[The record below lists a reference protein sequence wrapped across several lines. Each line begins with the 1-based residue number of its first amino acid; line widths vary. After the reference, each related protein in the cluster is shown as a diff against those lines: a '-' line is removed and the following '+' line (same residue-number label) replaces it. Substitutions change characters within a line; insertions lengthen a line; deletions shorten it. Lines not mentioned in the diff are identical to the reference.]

1 MQELNHQEVEAV
13 NGGVFINPWTVMIGV
28 RAAQVAA
35 PYAANFAYNA
45 AAGFGAFL
53 GYKWAAAE

>member
-1 MQELNHQEVEAV
+1 MQELKLEEIEVV

-35 PYAANFAYNA
+35 PYAANFAYNV
-45 AAGFGAFL
+45 AAGVGAYA
-53 GYKWAAAE
+53 GYYFSTP